1 MTSSSLKFNAA
12 LFRKPKVVLFLLSL
26 LIYAYFYQ
34 AGGWNQ
40 NTRFDLVRSLVEE
53 GTHKIGSYAY
63 NTGDISEYNGHV
75 FSDKAPG
82 VSWIGV
88 VPYAAF
94 ELLTPGRPHDAKY
107 LSVASYLV
115 TVFTIAVPSALAVM
129 LMYELL
135 GIFELAIYFRLLI
148 VFGYAFGTLA
158 FPYSTLLYGHQLA
171 TVFLFAAFTLL
182 ARRERQQFGSRLL
195 FGSGIL
201 LGSSVAI
208 DYSSMLAVIP
218 ICCYA
223 AYKSRNIRHLSYL
236 VLGGLTIACVLAA
249 YHTYYFGSPFKTA
262 YDFSIQSNRHEGGFM
277 GIGTPNFR
285 VLYSILISS
294 YRGLFFSA
302 PWLIIGVIGWCL
314 ACINKRF
321 IPEALVSLSIVIA
334 FCWLNSSLVDWQGGN
349 AVGPRYLIP
358 ILPFLSIGAA
368 GLKFLPTG
376 RTRFIPRLLSLLLV
390 VLIAYS
396 TFMMLVMTSV
406 KPELSMSNQQPF
418 KEILLPSFYQGNLSL
433 NTQSI
438 DQKWAQK
445 GPNIACNLGQLLGL
459 NGLASLAP
467 LGIGAILLVC
477 WLIYVSNQESRK
489 KEYRPI

>member
-1 MTSSSLKFNAA
+1 MTSSRFKINAA
-12 LFRKPKVVLFLLSL
+12 LFRKPKVILFFLSL
-26 LIYAYFYQ
+26 LTYAYFYQ

-40 NTRFDLVRSLVEE
+40 NTRFDLVRSIVEE
-53 GTHKIGSYAY
+53 GTHKIDSYAY
-63 NTGDISEYNGHV
+63 NTGDTSEHHGHI

-82 VSWIGV
+82 ISWIGT
-88 VPYAAF
+88 VPYAVF
-94 ELLTPGRPHDAKY
+94 KLLTPGTPHDARY
-107 LSVASYLV
+107 LSVASYVV
-115 TVFTIAVPSALAVM
+115 TVVTIAIPSALAVC

-171 TVFLFAAFTLL
+171 AVLLLAAFTSL
-182 ARRERQQFGSRLL
+182 ARREREQSGSRLL
-195 FGSGIL
+195 FGVGLL
-201 LGSSVAI
+201 LGASVAI

-223 AYKSRNIRHLSYL
+223 AYKSRNVRHLSYL
-236 VLGGLTIACVLAA
+236 VLGGLTIAFVLAT
-249 YHTYYFGSPFKTA
+249 YHSYYFGSPFKTA
-262 YDFSIQSNRHEGGFM
+262 YDFSVQSNRHEGGFM
-277 GIGTPNFR
+277 GIGTPNFG
-285 VLYSILISS
+285 VLYAILFSS

-302 PWLIIGVIGWCL
+302 PWLIAGVIGWCL
-314 ACINKRF
+314 ACVNKRF

-334 FCWLNSSLVDWQGGN
+334 FCWLNASLVDWQGGN

-358 ILPFLSIGAA
+358 ILPFLSLGAA
-368 GLKFLPTG
+368 GWKFFPAG
-376 RTRFIPRLLSLLLV
+376 RTRFIPRLLSILLV
-390 VLIAYS
+390 ALIAYS

-406 KPELSMSNQQPF
+406 KPELSMRDQQPF

-438 DQKWAQK
+438 DQKWAQN

-459 NGLASLAP
+459 NGLASLVP
-467 LGIGAILLVC
+467 LGIGAILLVS
-477 WLIYVSNQESRK
+477 WLFYVAK
-489 KEYRPI
+489 KPVRTGSSPWP